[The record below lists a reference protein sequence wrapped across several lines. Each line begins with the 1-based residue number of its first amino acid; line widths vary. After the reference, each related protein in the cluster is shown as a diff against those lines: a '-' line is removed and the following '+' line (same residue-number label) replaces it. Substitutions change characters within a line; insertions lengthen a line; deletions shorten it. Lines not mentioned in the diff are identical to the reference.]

1 MAKLEETIELVNETP
16 GAQTW
21 QNKSLNQ
28 HVRSI
33 GRGRLKTLHGYS
45 WETGAL
51 EFLGISVLVLYLLP
65 FYLMVVNSLKTRREI
80 FDNTTGLP
88 EVFAWENYA
97 QAMERMGIFDAFAN
111 SMIIT
116 VGSVALIIV
125 VSSLAAWMLVRNQ
138 SKTSKVVFY
147 IFVAAMIIPFQA
159 VMLPLVKWM
168 GMLKIDALNFQMIGT
183 HYGLMFMYLGFGT
196 SMSIFLYHGFM
207 KSIPIE
213 IEEAA
218 KIDGCTKWQT
228 FWYIIFP
235 ILKPITV
242 TVMVLNAIWI
252 WNDFLLPFLT
262 VGGTINT
269 IPLAMNNFFGAFTKQ
284 WELAM
289 AGLIL
294 AIIPIMIFYFFMQK
308 HIIKG
313 ITQGAVK

>member
-1 MAKLEETIELVNETP
+1 MAKIEETMELAPEVT

-21 QNKSLNQ
+21 QNQTMKQ
-28 HVRSI
+28 HLRS
-33 GRGRLKTLHGYS
+33 GRRSRLKTLNGYS
-45 WETGAL
+45 WQTGAL
-51 EFLGISVLVLYLLP
+51 EFLGISVLILYLLP
-65 FYLMVVNSLKTRREI
+65 FYLMIVNSLKSRREI
-80 FDNTTGLP
+80 FENTTGLP
-88 EVFAWENYA
+88 EVVVWENYL
-97 QAMERMGIFDAFAN
+97 QAMERMGIFEAFTN
-111 SMIIT
+111 SFIIT
-116 VGSVALIIV
+116 IGAVVLIIAF
-125 VSSLAAWMLVRNQ
+125 SSLAAWMLVRNQ
-138 SKTSKVVFY
+138 SKKSKVIFY
-147 IFVAAMIIPFQA
+147 IFVSAMIVPFQA

-168 GMLKIDALNFQMIGT
+168 GMLQVPMLNFKMIGT
-183 HYGLMFMYLGFGT
+183 HYGLMLMYLGFGT
-196 SMSIFLYHGFM
+196 SMSIFLYHGFI
-207 KSIPIE
+207 KTIPVE

-218 KIDGCTKWQT
+218 KIDGCNKWQT
-228 FWYIIFP
+228 FWYIVFP

-262 VGGTINT
+262 VGGKINT